1 MDITL
6 SIETTD
12 QRIVRAL
19 MNGRNLTNRLP
30 VSIGDGA
37 EIVHVTGD
45 AFGVGRNKIWKFVI
59 SGVTSVSLGIVSSYI
74 YDRIK
79 DEPHPPVTMIDN
91 RPVTIINASSITNVI
106 TQRIEGQGSKPK
118 SSKALSAA
126 KKSPTKAAPH
136 KAAPK
141 KHCD

>member
-19 MNGRNLTNRLP
+19 MNGRNLTNRQP
-30 VSIGDGA
+30 VAIGDGV

-45 AFGVGRNKIWKFVI
+45 AFGVGQNKIWKFVI
-59 SGVTSVSLGIVSSYI
+59 SGVTAVSLGIVSSYI

-79 DEPHPPVTMIDN
+79 DDPHPTIMIDN
-91 RPVTIINASSITNVI
+91 HPVTIINAPSITTVI
-106 TQRIEGQGSKPK
+106 TQRIEVQDSKPN
-118 SSKALSAA
+118 SSKTSAST

-136 KAAPK
+136 KAAPT

>member
-19 MNGRNLTNRLP
+19 MNGRNLTNRQP
-30 VSIGDGA
+30 VSIGGGV
-37 EIVHVTGD
+37 EVVHVTGD
-45 AFGVGRNKIWKFVI
+45 AFGVGQNKIWKFVI

-79 DEPHPPVTMIDN
+79 DASPPVIMIDN
-91 RPVTIINASSITNVI
+91 RPVTNINASSITTVI

-118 SSKALSAA
+118 SSKALSAQ